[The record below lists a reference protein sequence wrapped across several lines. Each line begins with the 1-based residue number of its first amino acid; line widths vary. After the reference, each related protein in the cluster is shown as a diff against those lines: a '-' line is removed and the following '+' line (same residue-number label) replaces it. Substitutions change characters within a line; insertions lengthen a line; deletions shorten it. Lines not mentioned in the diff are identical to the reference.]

1 MIILY
6 WLCNEMA
13 LKLRRKV
20 SESGR
25 SLVLRIPK
33 DIERSLDIK
42 NGDEVD
48 IWIEEGKIIIQP
60 RI

>member
-1 MIILY
+1 
-6 WLCNEMA
+6 MA
-13 LKLRRKV
+13 LKLRRKL

-33 DIERSLDIK
+33 DIERTLNLG

-48 IWIEEGKIIIQP
+48 IWIEEGKIIVKKVA
-60 RI
+60 

>member
-1 MIILY
+1 
-6 WLCNEMA
+6 MA
-13 LKLRRKV
+13 LKLRRKL

-33 DIERSLDIK
+33 DIERTLNFK

-48 IWIEEGKIIIQP
+48 IWIEENKIIIK
-60 RI
+60 RVE

>member
-13 LKLRRKV
+13 LKLRRKI

-33 DIERSLDIK
+33 DIERTINLN

-48 IWIEEGKIIIQP
+48 IWLEENQIIIKKVE
-60 RI
+60 